1 MKQNERQSMLLPVRV
16 LGMTCASC
24 VAHVALALEAVDG
37 VKKARVNL
45 ALAEA
50 WLEID
55 AGKIVTGE
63 VIERAI
69 LAAGYKSETRLLR
82 LSNFAS
88 AEGLL
93 ERLSSLPGHVSSE
106 VQDGSEG

>member
-1 MKQNERQSMLLPVRV
+1 MKQNERQSTLLPVRV